1 MEIKNVAILA
11 NTTAGKGK
19 SKQISIWLQ
28 EQLINLNKPSTI
40 YDLDW
45 PSEAE
50 LNQYS
55 DVWVIGGDGVRNFI
69 AFLNRIGRDGGEILH
84 QIPGAAAIGISQL
97 GHDGEQGGKRGLRR
111 ILLRGLGHVI
121 PA

>member
-55 DVWVIGGDGVRNFI
+55 DVWVIGGDGTINYFI
-69 AFLNRIGRDGGEILH
+69 N
-84 QIPGAAAIGISQL
+84 
-97 GHDGEQGGKRGLRR
+97 KY
-111 ILLRGLGHVI
+111 
-121 PA
+121 